1 MNETIKSTSQKIS
14 SDEQNMDQIY
24 SSWISIKSIFEV
36 IRKEN
41 LIKKYKQD
49 RFNCTLQYA
58 NDIESGRKQVKVLT
72 NGKIL
77 FFSYK
82 NGRYLDLAK
91 ILVNGCRTL

>member
-24 SSWISIKSIFEV
+24 SSWISIKSIFEI

-41 LIKKYKQD
+41 LIEKYKQE

-58 NDIESGRKQVKVLT
+58 NDIESGRKQST
-72 NGKIL
+72 N
-77 FFSYK
+77 
-82 NGRYLDLAK
+82 
-91 ILVNGCRTL
+91 

>member
-1 MNETIKSTSQKIS
+1 
-14 SDEQNMDQIY
+14 MDQIY

-36 IRKEN
+36 IRKKN
-41 LIKKYKQD
+41 LIEKYKQD

-77 FFSYK
+77 FASYK
-82 NGRYLDLAK
+82 NGRDLDLAK